1 MVSTAQRLHAGA
13 ASLVC
18 GSSGVVLEG
27 LGWAVRPD
35 LFAPVRRAS
44 PTPRSSRDRTFRGC
58 LPRRRRAAG
67 WVEAAALRRLA
78 RASLVAALW
87 YMAVDI
93 GGIALEEPGRFVRHF
108 LQTFMVLAP
117 A

>member
-1 MVSTAQRLHAGA
+1 M
-13 ASLVC
+13 
-18 GSSGVVLEG
+18 
-27 LGWAVRPD
+27 
-35 LFAPVRRAS
+35 
-44 PTPRSSRDRTFRGC
+44 
-58 LPRRRRAAG
+58 
-67 WVEAAALRRLA
+67 EAAALRRLA